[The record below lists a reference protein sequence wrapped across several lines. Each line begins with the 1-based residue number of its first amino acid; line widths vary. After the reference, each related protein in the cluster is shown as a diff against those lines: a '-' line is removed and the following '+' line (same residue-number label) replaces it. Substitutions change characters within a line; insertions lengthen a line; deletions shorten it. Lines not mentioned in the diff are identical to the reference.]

1 MIDSL
6 NDWLTKHF
14 IVFVI
19 LFFTLAFIL
28 ICSYLIYGQKNY
40 YYETAPIIYE
50 ITDKE
55 VNKTVS
61 YHIVNKVM
69 VPKYH
74 TNYYFICEDLKI
86 KVSYGVYSDYDI
98 NDKIVLTEKT
108 KYLKE
113 DNSIVD
119 ISYEFNN

>member
-1 MIDSL
+1 
-6 NDWLTKHF
+6 
-14 IVFVI
+14 
-19 LFFTLAFIL
+19 
-28 ICSYLIYGQKNY
+28 
-40 YYETAPIIYE
+40 
-50 ITDKE
+50 
-55 VNKTVS
+55 
-61 YHIVNKVM
+61 M

-74 TNYYFICEDLKI
+74 TNYYFIWEDLKI

-113 DNSIVD
+113 DNSIVG